1 MKIKNLEVM
10 WKYVINSYLLFWV
23 MVLGLGGLASM
34 VFHATPVVMQWVV
47 VLCSWS
53 PTIVLLIMLKNL
65 KPNMTVKGF
74 YQAAFKDKLK
84 IDLILIIPVIVI
96 GIILLSTWI
105 SSAMG
110 NTPVVAQSLLAPSA
124 LLIMIMFTVLQGP
137 SGEESGWRGYLRPEL
152 EDRYGFI
159 KGNVILGVIW
169 ALWHA
174 PLWLVASDFSGLQ
187 LLIYIIEN
195 IVVMTALTII
205 MGVFMRKCNNLFI
218 AFWIHF
224 CFNFSLS
231 FCPSDVYFFAII
243 SVLYVAVALTL
254 LGINLKTLHLNDIKS
269 DQNKSVTYIRN

>member
-254 LGINLKTLHLNDIKS
+254 LGINLKILHLSDIKS
-269 DQNKSVTYIRN
+269 DQNKSLHA

>member
-1 MKIKNLEVM
+1 
-10 WKYVINSYLLFWV
+10 

-110 NTPVVAQSLLAPSA
+110 NTPVVAQSWLAPSA